1 MHKSANRFLF
11 LGERVRKKHEGNQ
24 KFFKYLIVGLCLIM
38 AVVKLSSMIR
48 ENNFSIFSI
57 SQIISLVGISLGVFK
72 DKRFLYLCLFEVV
85 GRIANDYELISVY
98 KYAAEYKTVISFVLI
113 SNFIDTLAI
122 LVLALAPLS
131 KKEIRINKFKLK
143 VLPLLSVAIWLI
155 GILYS
160 YAKIGGM
167 AFDAVTF
174 RTIITYVCLPIA
186 LSLLLCE
193 QTENLIAE

>member
-1 MHKSANRFLF
+1 MKD
-11 LGERVRKKHEGNQ
+11 NQ
-24 KFFKYLIVGLCLIM
+24 KLFKYLIVGLCLIM

-57 SQIISLVGISLGVFK
+57 SQIISLVGVVLGVFK
-72 DKRFLYLCLFEVV
+72 DKRFIYLCLFEVA

-122 LVLALAPLS
+122 LVLALTPLA
-131 KKEIRINKFKLK
+131 KKEIKINKFTLK
-143 VLPLLSVAIWLI
+143 VLPLLSVVIWLI
-155 GILYS
+155 GIMYS
-160 YAKIGGM
+160 FVKIGKM
-167 AFDAVTF
+167 AFDAVTI
-174 RTIITYVCLPIA
+174 RTLITYVCLPIV
-186 LSLLLCE
+186 LSLVLCE